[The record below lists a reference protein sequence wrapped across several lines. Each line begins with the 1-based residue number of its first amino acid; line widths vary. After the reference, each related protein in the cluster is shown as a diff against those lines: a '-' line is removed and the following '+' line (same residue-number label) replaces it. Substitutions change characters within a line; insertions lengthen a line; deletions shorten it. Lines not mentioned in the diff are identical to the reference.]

1 MKFSINQLSE
11 LTTPFSSIARNLNLL
26 GQNIPWL
33 NRLREQAFDQ
43 FKIQGLPI
51 PNKKIEDWKY
61 TSLWNLARQP
71 FKHIAKEHLVTTEQS
86 ERVALLTNTYR
97 VVIVDGIFSKELSQL
112 HNLQEGLAIYSL
124 SAGIHQ
130 VQQQLGKQVNIN
142 KQGLTALNTML
153 MNNGV
158 VIMVSIGQE
167 IDKPIEL
174 LVINSGQTSNIAV
187 HLRNVIIMERHSKA
201 TFIEHYI
208 GLTKQVSM
216 TNVVTEVVLNDFAEL
231 DHHKLQQ
238 ESIDSFH
245 IATLAARQEAGSRWR
260 TDNISLGARL
270 TRNDI
275 HSQLSGTQAK
285 TIMNGLYL
293 VDKNQHVDNHTHI
306 EHLVPDTAS
315 YELYKG
321 VLNGDSRAI
330 FNGKIMVHKDAQRTN
345 ANQRNHNLL
354 LSPGCE
360 IDTKPEMEIY
370 ADDVKCGHGSTVG
383 HLDEEQLFYLRTRG
397 LDIIGARSLLTY
409 AFVVDVLERIPSSSI
424 KNTLTNVIE
433 KLLPK
438 GGISV

>member
-1 MKFSINQLSE
+1 MKFSINQLFE
-11 LTTPFSSIARNLNLL
+11 LTTSFSSIARNLNLL

-33 NRLREQAFDQ
+33 NRLREQAFEQ

-71 FKHIAKEHLVTTEQS
+71 FKHIAKENLVTTEQS

-97 VVIVDGIFSKELSQL
+97 VVIVDGIFSEELSQL
-112 HNLQEGLAIYSL
+112 QNLQEGLAIYSL

-130 VQQQLGKQVNIN
+130 IQQQLGKQVNIN

-153 MNNGV
+153 MNDGV

-187 HLRNVIIMERHSKA
+187 HLRNIIIMKRHSKA

-208 GLTKQVSM
+208 SLTKQVSM

-245 IATLAARQEAGSRWR
+245 IATLAARQKASSRWH
-260 TDNISLGARL
+260 TNNISLGAQL

-315 YELYKG
+315 DELYKG

-354 LSPGCE
+354 LSHGCE

-409 AFVVDVLERIPSSSI
+409 AFAVDVLERIPSSSI
-424 KNTLTNVIE
+424 KKTLINVIE

-438 GGISV
+438 DGVSV